1 MVTKKKKNPA
11 TLLTQYQQLK
21 EEILQLGFICQGSVS
36 SIYQRCG
43 KKNCQ
48 CQTDPNLRHG
58 PYSLWTRKIRG
69 KTASRFLN
77 EENAQECKDWI
88 ANQRKL
94 EKIIKQM
101 HELSKQAA
109 DWYR

>member
-1 MVTKKKKNPA
+1 MPKKQKDRSSLFKE
-11 TLLTQYQQLK
+11 YSQLK
-21 EEILQLGFICQGSVS
+21 NELLSIGFICVGSVS
-36 SIYQRCG
+36 AVYHKCG
-43 KKNCQ
+43 KENCR
-48 CQTDPNLRHG
+48 CSDDPNFRHG

-69 KTASRFLN
+69 KTISRFLN

-94 EKIIKQM
+94 EKIVRRMQ
-101 HELSKQAA
+101 ELSKKAA